1 MTPIIDTSNW
11 SPFPH
16 DGKPFTYTAS
26 SLRKHWSALHRGDCE
41 TFPDADWVASQDPT
55 IDDPEGTAAA
65 LQHAWIAFHCG
76 DFSAAVRQA
85 DALGVLGHA
94 VANKAC
100 GIYADYL
107 EDDEAQQIKI
117 YQAAIKRAERAI
129 KAFPGQANSHYLHAF
144 LIGRYSQCISVGQA
158 LSQGLGGKV
167 QHSLARTLEL
177 APDHAEALT
186 ALGLF
191 NAEIIDKV
199 GKLVGS
205 MSYGASVDKAMAAF
219 ERALLLTP
227 EAPIAHIEFGNGLH
241 LLFGDDQLEA
251 SNAAYKKAAQIKPI
265 DAMQKLDVAY
275 AKASI

>member
-1 MTPIIDTSNW
+1 MDTSKW
-11 SPFPH
+11 SAFPH
-16 DGKPFTYTAS
+16 DNTPFTHTPS
-26 SLRKHWSALHRGDCE
+26 SLRKHWDELHRGDCE
-41 TFPDADWVASQDPT
+41 AFPDADWVAEHAPSH
-55 IDDPEGTAAA
+55 DDPEGAAAA
-65 LQHAWIAFHCG
+65 LQQAWIAFHRG
-76 DFSAAVRQA
+76 DFAEAVSQA

-117 YQAAIKRAERAI
+117 YQAAIKRAEKAI
-129 KAFPGQANSHYLHAF
+129 KAFPDQANSHYLHAF

-205 MSYGASVDKAMAAF
+205 MTYGASVDKAMAAF
-219 ERALLLTP
+219 ERALALTP
-227 EAPIAHIEFGNGLH
+227 KAPIAHIEYGNGLH
-241 LLFGDDQLEA
+241 LLFGDDKLEA
-251 SNAAYKKAAQIKPI
+251 SNAAYKKAAKIKPI
-265 DAMQKLDVAY
+265 DAMQQLDVTY
-275 AKASI
+275 AEASI